1 MSDAST
7 RLAALASREDF
18 PALAELTYLNT
29 ASIGLVPLSVQ
40 LQAERW
46 EREIALRGTVALDE
60 EAEIAVFEGTRRSAA
75 RLLGVG
81 ADDIAILSSATLAMA
96 EIAWWVRPPR
106 GSNVV
111 SIDLEFP
118 SSTFP
123 WFRVAEETGAEVRL
137 VPAWDDPGS
146 LSFDRL
152 VALVDE
158 RTAAICVSHV
168 QFATGHRLEIGSLV
182 ELARAHDALLLLD
195 ATQSAGAVP
204 LAGAASEVD
213 FLVSGSYKWLCSP
226 FGSAFCYLGPRVR
239 ASFHP
244 PLVGWRSVVDPYRLD
259 ARTPNLAPDAR
270 RLEFSTSGYG
280 AAVALGRSIDYV
292 LDLGVERI
300 LEHNLA
306 LAGRLIDGLD
316 ELGAVVLTPRAD
328 DERSG
333 IVTARFPGRDG
344 EAVAAELTSRG
355 VVVSPRFGST
365 RLSVHFFNNE
375 ADVDHTLE
383 TIADVLSG

>member
-1 MSDAST
+1 L
-7 RLAALASREDF
+7 RALVSREDF

-29 ASIGLVPLSVQ
+29 ASIGLVPMSVH

-46 EREIALRGTVALDE
+46 EREIAVRGTVALDE

-75 RLLGVG
+75 RLLGVRG
-81 ADDIAILSSATLAMA
+81 ADVAILSSATLAMA

-111 SIDLEFP
+111 SVDLEFP

-137 VPAWDDPGS
+137 VPAWDDPRS
-146 LSFDRL
+146 LSFERL
-152 VALVDE
+152 ESFVDE

-168 QFATGHRLEIGSLV
+168 QFATGHRLEIARLV
-182 ELARAHDALLLLD
+182 ELARAHDTFLVLD

-204 LAGAASEVD
+204 LFDDASEVD

-239 ASFHP
+239 ESFNP

-259 ARTPNLAPDAR
+259 ARTPHLAPDAR

-280 AAVALGRSIDYV
+280 AAVALGRSIDFL
-292 LDLGVERI
+292 LDLGIERI

-306 LAGRLIDGLD
+306 LSGRLIDGLD
-316 ELGAVVLTPRAD
+316 ELGAIVLTPRAD
-328 DERSG
+328 EKRSG

-344 EAVAAELTSRG
+344 EAIAAELNSRG
-355 VVVSPRFGST
+355 IVVSLRFGST
-365 RLSVHFFNNE
+365 RLSVHFFNDE
-375 ADVDHTLE
+375 ADIDRALE
-383 TIADVLSG
+383 TIAGVLSR